1 MKKTIICSFV
11 LLICICASA
20 WAQKKKSTASKT
32 TATLSKAEKMGYA
45 RTNKYWGPGTYY
57 CYAPGKPNNKMAV
70 NAETDMRDLTGI
82 SIDDFYTEVAKQGF
96 VEVPKKEL
104 KTWFKG
110 SKSNDVKFFYSS
122 DKSFILQ
129 PGIKDM
135 YNSPNTETGKPALAI
150 SSVMRYVLI
159 PEKDSTKVIDAIW
172 QYMRDLNEMNVI
184 LSSFS
189 SDFKKADSKAY
200 PIQRAGSSG
209 WTSMRAGSFVLKMV
223 DGKPKG
229 YWENNEA
236 IIRRTIG
243 MPEFHLVVLGEE
255 TDFGYMLQVKL
266 QKEGYVLSYST
277 VAITINNLEPGNTWI
292 KEYPHHIEE
301 YQSGLKG
308 DKAAIELYKK
318 SPLPPVLLSMDKLLH
333 R

>member
-1 MKKTIICSFV
+1 M

-32 TATLSKAEKMGYA
+32 TTTLSKAEKMGYA

-82 SIDDFYTEVAKQGF
+82 STNDFYNEVAKQGF
-96 VEVPKKEL
+96 IEVPKKET
-104 KTWFKG
+104 KAWFKG
-110 SKSNDVKFFYSS
+110 SKSNDVKFYYSP
-122 DKSFILQ
+122 DKSYILQ
-129 PGIKDM
+129 PGICEM
-135 YNSPNTETGKPALAI
+135 YNSPKTETGQPALAI
-150 SSVMRYVLI
+150 SNVIRYVLI

-172 QYMRDLNEMNVI
+172 QYLRDLKETDVI
-184 LSSFS
+184 LSTFS
-189 SDFKKADSKAY
+189 SDFKKAELKVY

-209 WTSMRAGSFVLKMV
+209 WTGMRAGSFVLKMV

-229 YWENNEA
+229 YWENNET
-236 IIRRTIG
+236 IIHRTIG
-243 MPEFHLVVLGEE
+243 MPQFKLVVLGME
-255 TDFGYMLQVKL
+255 TDFVYMLQVKL
-266 QKEGYVLSYST
+266 QKEGYVLSYS
-277 VAITINNLEPGNTWI
+277 VGAITIGNLEPSNTWI
-292 KEYPHHIEE
+292 KEYPHDIEV
-301 YQSGLKG
+301 YQTGLKG
-308 DKAAIELYKK
+308 DKAAVDLYKK